1 MSSIIFLNL
10 EFYIYILGGQAS
22 QKTALILAERGYV
35 VKERGVITVKGKGDM
50 RTFFVLGR
58 RISRAWRTGRGSG
71 AANNSLAEVRLHIQ

>member
-1 MSSIIFLNL
+1 V
-10 EFYIYILGGQAS
+10 
-22 QKTALILAERGYV
+22 LAERGYA

-71 AANNSLAEVRLHIQ
+71 AANNSLAEVG